1 MANPAA
7 PAAPS
12 IYQSE
17 RRDSLS
23 RKALLFCEQKSSKK
37 NFDFFR
43 PGAFH
48 RHGLKLT
55 KVFCFFF
62 SKKKRLLSLSALLL
76 ITACDKKTAQQASPP
91 PQVGVITVQTQPV
104 ARTTDLPG
112 RTSAVLTS
120 EIRPQVSGVILQ
132 RLFTE
137 GSDVTAGQPL
147 YQIDPSS
154 YQASYDS
161 AVASLKH
168 DQAALA
174 TDQAKAARYKP
185 LAEAQAVS
193 EQDYDDARAA
203 ALEDQANIAAAKA
216 QIEQAAI
223 NLQYTKM
230 NAPISGTIGASSV
243 TPGALVTADQTTTLA
258 TITQLD
264 PIYVDMNESS
274 STWLR
279 LKQEQDS
286 GQLESSGGA
295 AKVSLILEDGSTYSL
310 PGKLQFAEVN
320 VDESTGT
327 VLVRA
332 IFPNPN
338 HLLLP
343 GMYVHAELEE
353 GVNKNGILIPQQAVS
368 HNSHGDATVLL
379 VNDKNIVTEQI
390 IQTGTN
396 IGNDWI
402 VNGGLKAGD
411 KVVVDGLQSAIP
423 GHQVDPLDETNS
435 FAVSGTNP
443 DSSGN

>member
-1 MANPAA
+1 MAAA
-7 PAAPS
+7 
-12 IYQSE
+12 
-17 RRDSLS
+17 SL
-23 RKALLFCEQKSSKK
+23 
-37 NFDFFR
+37 
-43 PGAFH
+43 
-48 RHGLKLT
+48 T
-55 KVFCFFF
+55 T
-62 SKKKRLLSLSALLL
+62 LLL
-76 ITACDKKTAQQASPP
+76 AAGCGKKAPQPPPPP
-91 PQVGVITVQTQPV
+91 PQVGVIVVKTQPV

-112 RTSAVLTS
+112 RTTAVLTS

-137 GSDVTAGQPL
+137 GSDVAAGQQL
-147 YQIDPSS
+147 YQIDPST

-161 AVASLKH
+161 AVASMKH

-174 TDQAKAARYKP
+174 TDQAKATRYKP

-193 EQDYDDARAA
+193 QQDYDDARAA
-203 ALEDQANIAAAKA
+203 TLEDQANIAAAKA
-216 QIEQAAI
+216 QVEQAAI

-279 LKQEQDS
+279 LKQEQDA
-286 GQLESSGGA
+286 GQLVTQSDGA
-295 AKVSLILEDGSTYSL
+295 TKVSLMLEDGSTYAL

-320 VDESTGT
+320 VDQSTGT

-332 IFPNPN
+332 VFPNPK

-353 GVNKNGILIPQQAVS
+353 GVNKNGILVPQQAVS

-379 VNDKNIVTEQI
+379 VNDKNIVAEQI
-390 IQTGTN
+390 IQTGAN
-396 IGNDWI
+396 IGNDWV
-402 VNGGLKAGD
+402 VNAGLKAGD

-423 GHQVDPLDETNS
+423 GKPVDPSDETQS
-435 FAVSGTNP
+435 FAAPGTDAN
-443 DSSGN
+443 SSGN